1 MGNSW
6 KNFDLTFGTLR
17 AFRQRDSSLSLSLIT
32 QSGLN
37 SRITIIIRTLGSLQ
51 NRVALMHW
59 PKFSEILSAG
69 ETQFIG
75 TAGDVCFLENLNHN
89 SGLHFHLLSQVS
101 ELTSYEFVSSTG
113 CTSTAPT
120 DPLNV
125 PVAQWDGASG
135 MPPSSAWRRQCLIK
149 TWPITLIYCLEAGTS
164 KLHIVSKYVVEQ
176 LPGTIRYLPA
186 IKHKFIANE
195 PTKRSTLSLWDL
207 CKQRFHTLGVFRNF
221 YRSFC
226 GVSWSAG
233 EVVDSSFNSSS
244 SLSVG
249 VTSSVCL

>member
-1 MGNSW
+1 MCERFQRMRLSFGGASSLALSDCNPPIILSTYHLWVIFIMGNSW
-6 KNFDLTFGTLR
+6 KNFDLTFSTLR

-125 PVAQWDGASG
+125 PVAQMGWG
-135 MPPSSAWRRQCLIK
+135 
-149 TWPITLIYCLEAGTS
+149 
-164 KLHIVSKYVVEQ
+164 
-176 LPGTIRYLPA
+176 IRDA
-186 IKHKFIANE
+186 A
-195 PTKRSTLSLWDL
+195 
-207 CKQRFHTLGVFRNF
+207 V
-221 YRSFC
+221 
-226 GVSWSAG
+226 
-233 EVVDSSFNSSS
+233 
-244 SLSVG
+244 
-249 VTSSVCL
+249 VCLAASMSYQNLAYNINLLSGGWHFKATHS